1 MAGILSLA
9 SILSFA
15 SGNSNDSDEDFNDLV
30 DQPTLANLAPV
41 IRRKAYEWWDRR
53 VLGFA
58 NRMPD
63 LRFKRMYRMTRGTF
77 QSILNE
83 VGGFFSPGMSNNRK
97 SITPPEK
104 LLVFFK
110 FLGFN
115 HMYYSLWVS
124 LISIKD
130 CVHALVFKNSRLC
143 RRE

>member
-15 SGNSNDSDEDFNDLV
+15 SGGFEDSNDPYDHPSLV
-30 DQPTLANLAPV
+30 NLAPV

-63 LRFKRMYRMTRGTF
+63 LRFKRMYRMTRETF
-77 QSILNE
+77 ESILNE
-83 VGGFFSPGMSNNRK
+83 VGQFFSPGLSNNRK

-115 HMYYSLWVS
+115 HIYYSLWVS
-124 LISIKD
+124 LSS
-130 CVHALVFKNSRLC
+130 CFGFQTL
-143 RRE
+143 